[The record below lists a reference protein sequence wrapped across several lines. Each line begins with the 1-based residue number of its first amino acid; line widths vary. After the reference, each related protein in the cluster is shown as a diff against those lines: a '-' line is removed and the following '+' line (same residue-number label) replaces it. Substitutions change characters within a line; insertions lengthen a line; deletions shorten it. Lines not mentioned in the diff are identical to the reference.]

1 MKVHSFALPDAS
13 TSQNLLEDLKNPEH
27 HLSSFATNLRENF
40 AANLEPDMGENFPK
54 ILRE

>member
-1 MKVHSFALPDAS
+1 LTDAS

-40 AANLEPDMGENFPK
+40 AANLEPLMGEKFPK
-54 ILRE
+54 MLRE